1 MATPKFDAL
10 VAKVR
15 DWSNKP
21 EVNTIPDSVIQD
33 CLKYSADE
41 SYRVLRIPPLEE
53 TTRYVVTADDNSGE
67 NSAGLPYGN
76 AFTSFYI
83 PEDLTQFVYIRTIA
97 QENTGTSYSTF
108 PSNVSKVFNEVTDSR
123 TFFDLYSEKYS
134 VYNWMWQDNKIF
146 IHPQLA
152 VGAIVEIH
160 YYKRLP
166 SLNATYNVVPINYV
180 IGLTDEQQ
188 PYLSLVVSGGTNL
201 YFSTLL
207 GGATQ
212 CFATYAEAEAYA
224 TPVVTKMYTGNEVS
238 NWLRDQNERLLIW
251 GGLYNLGAY
260 LFDDKMEQR
269 YQTKFNDNLFSLNK
283 EEKWRRASGGNVQ
296 VNFNTNGLI

>member
-1 MATPKFDAL
+1 MATPKYDAL

-41 SYRVLRIPPLEE
+41 CYRLLRIPPLE
-53 TTRYVVTADDNSGE
+53 TTVKYIVTEADNQGE
-67 NSAGLPYGN
+67 NSLGLPFGN
-76 AFTSFYI
+76 AYTSFPI
-83 PEDLTQFVYIRTIA
+83 PEDLTQFIYIRTLA
-97 QENTGTSYSTF
+97 QENAGTSYSTF
-108 PSNVSKVFNEVTDSR
+108 PSNVSKVFNEVSDSR

-152 VGAIVEIH
+152 VGAEVEIH
-160 YYKRLP
+160 YFKRLP
-166 SLNATYNVVPINYV
+166 SLNATYNVAPINY
-180 IGLTDEQQ
+180 ITSLTDQQQ
-188 PYLSLVVSGGTNL
+188 PYLTLVETGGTNL
-201 YFSTLL
+201 YFSTLN
-207 GGATQ
+207 GVTKCFSTFEAATL
-212 CFATYAEAEAYA
+212 YA
-224 TPVVTKMYTGNEVS
+224 TPVTTKMYVGNEVPH
-238 NWLRDQNERLLIW
+238 WLRDQNERLLIW

-269 YQTKFNDNLFSLNK
+269 YQKKFEENIYSLNR